1 MKLIK
6 NIKLYVTKI
15 ICSESSLEYESLFIA
30 YKTYGPIYIDGQSLA
45 ENIGRGVRR
54 LDNNPFCMSCETRAV
69 VWVE

>member
-45 ENIGRGVRR
+45 ENIGRGG
-54 LDNNPFCMSCETRAV
+54 P
-69 VWVE
+69 